1 MHYDNPVN
9 FASSKIDEYIQ
20 DLRSGLEPETLA
32 YWYKRIEESSKETA
46 PQELKDKIHFVQ
58 DRLLWMKFKLDISKR
73 AVPFV
78 LDSIEE
84 NISLMPYSTEL
95 YFRKIQEILID
106 SLKFSTNVETTTN
119 KNVSKLKSIKKQTKS
134 KKTRNKRQE
143 IVYYIKKIIAPNC
156 S

>member
-1 MHYDNPVN
+1 MHYDNPVK

-32 YWYKRIEESSKETA
+32 HWYKRIEESSKETS
-46 PQELKDKIHFVQ
+46 PQELKDKIHFEQ

-106 SLKFSTNVETTTN
+106 SLKSSTNVESTTN
-119 KNVSKLKSIKKQTKS
+119 KNVSKLKSIKIKKQTKS
-134 KKTRNKRQE
+134 KKTRNKR
-143 IVYYIKKIIAPNC
+143 
-156 S
+156 

>member
-1 MHYDNPVN
+1 VHYDNPVN

-134 KKTRNKRQE
+134 KKTRNKRKVRKQE
-143 IVYYIKKIIAPNC
+143 TNEK
-156 S
+156 

>member
-1 MHYDNPVN
+1 VHYDNPVK

-84 NISLMPYSTEL
+84 NIAIMPYSTEL

-106 SLKFSTNVETTTN
+106 L
-119 KNVSKLKSIKKQTKS
+119 IK
-134 KKTRNKRQE
+134 
-143 IVYYIKKIIAPNC
+143 
-156 S
+156 

>member
-1 MHYDNPVN
+1 MYYDNPVN

-119 KNVSKLKSIKKQTKS
+119 KNVSKLKSIKKQSKS
-134 KKTRNKRQE
+134 KKTRNKRKVRKQE
-143 IVYYIKKIIAPNC
+143 TNEK
-156 S
+156 

>member
-1 MHYDNPVN
+1 MHFDNPVK

-32 YWYKRIEESSKETA
+32 YWYKRIEESSKETV
-46 PQELKDKIHFVQ
+46 PQDLKDKIHFVQ

-106 SLKFSTNVETTTN
+106 SLKSSTNVESTTN
-119 KNVSKLKSIKKQTKS
+119 KNVSKLKGIKIKKQTKS
-134 KKTRNKRQE
+134 KKTKNKR
-143 IVYYIKKIIAPNC
+143 
-156 S
+156 

>member
-1 MHYDNPVN
+1 VHYDNPVN

-46 PQELKDKIHFVQ
+46 PEELKDKIHFVQ

-106 SLKFSTNVETTTN
+106 SLKFSTNVESTTN
-119 KNVSKLKSIKKQTKS
+119 KNVSKLKSIKIKKQTKS
-134 KKTRNKRQE
+134 KKTRNKRKVRKQE
-143 IVYYIKKIIAPNC
+143 TNDEK
-156 S
+156 

>member
-1 MHYDNPVN
+1 MHYDNPVK

-32 YWYKRIEESSKETA
+32 YWYKRIEESSKETV

-106 SLKFSTNVETTTN
+106 SLKSSTNVESTTN
-119 KNVSKLKSIKKQTKS
+119 KNVSKLKGIKIKKQTKR
-134 KKTRNKRQE
+134 KKTRNKR
-143 IVYYIKKIIAPNC
+143 
-156 S
+156 

>member
-1 MHYDNPVN
+1 MYYDNPVN
-9 FASSKIDEYIQ
+9 FASCKIDEYIQ

-32 YWYKRIEESSKETA
+32 YWYKRIEEMSKEIA

-106 SLKFSTNVETTTN
+106 SLKFSTNVESTTN

-134 KKTRNKRQE
+134 KKTRNKRKVRKQE
-143 IVYYIKKIIAPNC
+143 TNDKK
-156 S
+156 

>member
-1 MHYDNPVN
+1 MHYDNPVK

-32 YWYKRIEESSKETA
+32 YWYKRIEESSKETV

-106 SLKFSTNVETTTN
+106 SLKSSTNVESTTN
-119 KNVSKLKSIKKQTKS
+119 KNVSKLKSIKIKKQTKS
-134 KKTRNKRQE
+134 KKTRNKR
-143 IVYYIKKIIAPNC
+143 
-156 S
+156 

>member
-1 MHYDNPVN
+1 MHYDNPVK

-32 YWYKRIEESSKETA
+32 YWYKRIEESSKETS
-46 PQELKDKIHFVQ
+46 PQELKDKIHFEQ

-106 SLKFSTNVETTTN
+106 SLKSSTNVESTTN
-119 KNVSKLKSIKKQTKS
+119 KNVSKLKSIKIKKQTKS
-134 KKTRNKRQE
+134 KKTRNKR
-143 IVYYIKKIIAPNC
+143 
-156 S
+156 

>member
-1 MHYDNPVN
+1 MHYDNPVK

-134 KKTRNKRQE
+134 KKTRNKR
-143 IVYYIKKIIAPNC
+143 
-156 S
+156 

>member
-1 MHYDNPVN
+1 MHYDNPVK

-134 KKTRNKRQE
+134 KKTRNKRKVRKQE
-143 IVYYIKKIIAPNC
+143 TNEK
-156 S
+156 

>member
-1 MHYDNPVN
+1 MHFDNPVK

-32 YWYKRIEESSKETA
+32 YWYKRIEESSKETV
-46 PQELKDKIHFVQ
+46 PQEFKDKIHFVQ

-106 SLKFSTNVETTTN
+106 SLKSSTNVESTTN
-119 KNVSKLKSIKKQTKS
+119 KNVSKLKGIKIKKQTKR
-134 KKTRNKRQE
+134 KKTRNKR
-143 IVYYIKKIIAPNC
+143 
-156 S
+156 

>member
-32 YWYKRIEESSKETA
+32 YWYKRIEESSKEIA

-106 SLKFSTNVETTTN
+106 SLKFSTNVESTTN

-134 KKTRNKRQE
+134 KKTRNKRKVRKQE
-143 IVYYIKKIIAPNC
+143 TNDKK
-156 S
+156 